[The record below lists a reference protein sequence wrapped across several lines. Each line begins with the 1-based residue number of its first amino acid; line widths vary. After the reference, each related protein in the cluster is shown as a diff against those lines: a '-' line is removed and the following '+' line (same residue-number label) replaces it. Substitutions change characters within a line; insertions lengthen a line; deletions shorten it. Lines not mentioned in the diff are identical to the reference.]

1 MRKLALLLTAPLVVA
16 AGLLGTS
23 VVALADSQ
31 TACVSPPN
39 CKTVTVDGDGKL
51 TSGSTSGNINFTG
64 LAASTTYNL
73 PDSMEALATS
83 HQFVGGSY
91 TLSFAATCANGSAT
105 SSSYT
110 VTGVTQAST
119 WPSTP
124 AVTSGTL
131 PTITSDASGNFNC
144 NYTLTYP
151 TIDSSNDTTCG
162 NGHLCSVR
170 NDIWVVSGNTVVTQ
184 TASFSVEPDGQPP
197 TSIPE
202 APLPILIP
210 VGIVLIIG
218 AGLVVWR
225 RKLFATS

>member
-1 MRKLALLLTAPLVVA
+1 
-16 AGLLGTS
+16 
-23 VVALADSQ
+23 
-31 TACVSPPN
+31 
-39 CKTVTVDGDGKL
+39 
-51 TSGSTSGNINFTG
+51 
-64 LAASTTYNL
+64 
-73 PDSMEALATS
+73 MEALATS
-83 HQFVGGSY
+83 
-91 TLSFAATCANGSAT
+91 T
-105 SSSYT
+105 SSSAELHAQLRRD
-110 VTGVTQAST
+110 VRQRQRHQQLVHGDRGDPGVNL
-119 WPSTP
+119 
-124 AVTSGTL
+124 AVDAGGDEWTL

>member
-1 MRKLALLLTAPLVVA
+1 MRKLALLLTAPLVAA

-31 TACVSPPN
+31 TTCVSPPN

-64 LAASTTYNL
+64 LAASTTYTA
-73 PDSMEALATS
+73 PDSIEALGTS
-83 HQFVGGSY
+83 HQYVGGSY
-91 TLSFAATCANGSAT
+91 TLSFATTCALGSAT

-110 VTGVTQAST
+110 VTGVIQF
-119 WPSTP
+119 PSNYPTP
-124 AVTSGTL
+124 PATSGTL
-131 PTITSDASGNFNC
+131 PTITTDASGNFNC

-151 TIDSSNDTTCG
+151 TIDNTNDSTGG
-162 NGHLCSVR
+162 NGHLSSVR
-170 NDIWVVSGNTVVTQ
+170 NDIWAMSGSTVLTQ

>member
-23 VVALADSQ
+23 MVALADSQ
-31 TACVSPPN
+31 TTCTDRN
-39 CKTVTVDGDGKL
+39 CKTVTVDSDGKL
-51 TSGSTSGNINFTG
+51 TSGSTSGNITFTG
-64 LAASTTYNL
+64 LTASTTYNVS
-73 PDSMEALATS
+73 DTIEALATT

-91 TLSFAATCANGSAT
+91 TLSFASTCAAGSAT

-110 VTGVTQAST
+110 VTGITQVST

-124 AVTSGTL
+124 AATSGTL
-131 PTITSDASGNFNC
+131 PTITTDASGNFNC

-151 TIDSSNDTTCG
+151 TVDGTNDTTCG
-162 NGHLCSVR
+162 ENLHLCSVR
-170 NDIWVVSGNTVVTQ
+170 NDIWVMSGDTKVTQ
-184 TASFSVEPDGQPP
+184 TASFSVEPGGQPP

-210 VGIVLIIG
+210 VGIVFIIG

>member
-1 MRKLALLLTAPLVVA
+1 MRKLALLLTAPLVAA

-31 TACVSPPN
+31 TTCVSPN

-64 LAASTTYNL
+64 LAASTTYTA

-91 TLSFAATCANGSAT
+91 TLSFAATCTAGSAT

-110 VTGVTQAST
+110 VTGVTQVST

>member
-23 VVALADSQ
+23 MVALADSQ
-31 TACVSPPN
+31 TICVSPPN

-64 LAASTTYNL
+64 LAASTTYTA
-73 PDSMEALATS
+73 PDTIEGVGPT
-83 HQFVGGSY
+83 HFFVGGSY
-91 TLSFAATCANGSAT
+91 TLNFAATCTAGSAT
-105 SSSYT
+105 NGTYT
-110 VTGVTQAST
+110 VVGG
-119 WPSTP
+119 PSAYPTP
-124 AVTSGTL
+124 PTTSGTL
-131 PTITSDASGNFNC
+131 ATITSDASGNFNC
-144 NYTLTYP
+144 DYTLTYP
-151 TIDSSNDTTCG
+151 TVNSGNVGSCG
-162 NGHLCSVR
+162 PKLCSVK
-170 NDIWVVSGNTVVTQ
+170 NDIWAMSGNTVLTQ

>member
-1 MRKLALLLTAPLVVA
+1 VRKLALLLTAPLVAA

-31 TACVSPPN
+31 TTCVSPPN

-64 LAASTTYNL
+64 LAASTTYTA
-73 PDSMEALATS
+73 PDTIEGVGPTQL
-83 HQFVGGSY
+83 FVGGSY
-91 TLSFAATCANGSAT
+91 TLSFATTCALGSAT
-105 SSSYT
+105 SGTYT
-110 VTGVTQAST
+110 VVGGTST
-119 WPSTP
+119 YPTTP
-124 AVTSGTL
+124 PTTSGTL
-131 PTITSDASGNFNC
+131 ATITSDASGNFNC
-144 NYTLTYP
+144 DYTLTYP
-151 TIDSSNDTTCG
+151 TVDSTNVGTCSQ
-162 NGHLCSVR
+162 HLCSVK
-170 NDIWVVSGNTVVTQ
+170 NDIWVMSGTTRVTQ

>member
-1 MRKLALLLTAPLVVA
+1 VRKLALLLTAPLVAA

-31 TACVSPPN
+31 TICVSPPN

-64 LAASTTYNL
+64 LAASTTYTA
-73 PDSMEALATS
+73 PDTIEGVGPTQL
-83 HQFVGGSY
+83 FVGGSY
-91 TLSFAATCANGSAT
+91 TLSFAATCTAGSAT
-105 SSSYT
+105 NGTYT
-110 VTGVTQAST
+110 VVGG
-119 WPSTP
+119 PSTYP
-124 AVTSGTL
+124 TTPPTTSGTL
-131 PTITSDASGNFNC
+131 ATITSDASGNFNC
-144 NYTLTYP
+144 DYTLTYP
-151 TIDSSNDTTCG
+151 TVDSTNVGTCSQ
-162 NGHLCSVR
+162 HLCSVK
-170 NDIWVVSGNTVVTQ
+170 NDIWVMSGTTRVTQ
-184 TASFSVEPDGQPP
+184 TASFSVEPNGQPP